1 MHDWSSEGASHFRA
15 RAHMTPK
22 KVSILLRKYRVN
34 VASDDDG
41 KTYESSSRTYREL
54 AGVKI
59 KVRVLSVIVTHD
71 TCF

>member
-1 MHDWSSEGASHFRA
+1 MA
-15 RAHMTPK
+15 PK

-41 KTYESSSRTYREL
+41 KTYESSSRTYRGL

-59 KVRVLSVIVTHD
+59 EVRALLLRWRSSAAP
-71 TCF
+71 